1 VLRAPLRPRP
11 GSRSAAPYVF
21 IDLSCVTICDVS
33 GPLLSQFGNMDATAP
48 SNHRRTFNELAIFC
62 RGKTMQS
69 NHKTRNDPESIF
81 SFGVR
86 ELRQARAAREL
97 SAAVAPVKAGG
108 NERGGD
114 PYNTSGSFDRKKN
127 WAKVGKR

>member
-1 VLRAPLRPRP
+1 
-11 GSRSAAPYVF
+11 
-21 IDLSCVTICDVS
+21 
-33 GPLLSQFGNMDATAP
+33 
-48 SNHRRTFNELAIFC
+48 
-62 RGKTMQS
+62 MQS

>member
-1 VLRAPLRPRP
+1 MQTQKNRDE
-11 GSRSAAPYVF
+11 SESA
-21 IDLSCVTICDVS
+21 
-33 GPLLSQFGNMDATAP
+33 
-48 SNHRRTFNELAIFC
+48 
-62 RGKTMQS
+62 
-69 NHKTRNDPESIF
+69 F

-97 SAAVAPVKAGG
+97 RADVARPTAQSKD
-108 NERGGD
+108 RGVD